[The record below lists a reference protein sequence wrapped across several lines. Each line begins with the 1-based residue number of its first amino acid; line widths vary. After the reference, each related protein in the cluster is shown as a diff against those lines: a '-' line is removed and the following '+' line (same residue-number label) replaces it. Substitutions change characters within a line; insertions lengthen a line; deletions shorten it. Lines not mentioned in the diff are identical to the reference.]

1 MKSTRPDFTAW
12 FVLQGTI
19 AALHQ
24 PAFSQTA
31 DADTL
36 NLLEILALEAG
47 RTRLLSKLIHHLPF
61 HWQYRIGEW
70 VTSTGRL
77 RHFYLRKQEIEK
89 QTRQRLLFG
98 GIKQV
103 VVLGAGL
110 DVLALRL
117 AKEFPDVNF
126 IEIDRAESQAFK
138 TAALLAHDMSLGDN
152 IELVSG
158 DLRNPLW
165 EILAQAKLHNRGEKT
180 LWIAEGLLMFMPE
193 ENVAALFDQ
202 LQNNCAPA
210 SYCVFTTVGSIGQ
223 RAICARMLRKLYL
236 RVEKCPYHWVIDA
249 RNVSKF
255 IMRWRYSMVE
265 QVDCARL
272 HRDLGGN
279 WGGVG
284 NDVGDDINVINI

>member
-1 MKSTRPDFTAW
+1 VGDKYWAVATFIFEKTGNRKKAR
-12 FVLQGTI
+12 
-19 AALHQ
+19 HR
-24 PAFSQTA
+24 
-31 DADTL
+31 
-36 NLLEILALEAG
+36 LA
-47 RTRLLSKLIHHLPF
+47 RD
-61 HWQYRIGEW
+61 
-70 VTSTGRL
+70 
-77 RHFYLRKQEIEK
+77 
-89 QTRQRLLFG
+89 
-98 GIKQV
+98 GIKQL

-165 EILAQAKLHNRGEKT
+165 EILAQSKLHNRGEKT

-193 ENVAALFDQ
+193 ENVAALFEQ

-210 SYCVFTTVGSIGQ
+210 SYCIFTTVGSIGQ

-255 IMRWRYSMVE
+255 IMSWRYSMVE

-272 HRDLGGN
+272 HRDRGGN

-284 NDVGDDINVINI
+284 SAVGDDINVIKM